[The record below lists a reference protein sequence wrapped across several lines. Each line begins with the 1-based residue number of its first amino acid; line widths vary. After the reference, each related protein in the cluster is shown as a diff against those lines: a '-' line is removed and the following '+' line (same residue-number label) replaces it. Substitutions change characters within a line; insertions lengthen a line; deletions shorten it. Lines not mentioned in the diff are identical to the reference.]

1 MAGPY
6 RALSPGPGPARPAA
20 LRGLSSGPPSVRRMN
35 TTPSKPTSPTTTT
48 PPAGTTD
55 PAAGTADA
63 VTEEATAKDSLVK
76 DPAKDPAARD
86 TTGTSSHAADSGTA
100 PGDLA
105 GQAEDD
111 DDVLEPD
118 PFEEARHG
126 VGAGA
131 AAVVSAALGI
141 VALTGA
147 WTGRVA
153 AERETLIG
161 QIQTSGGG
169 SPAQQISEI
178 YGDAWHTTALVNGV
192 FAVLALLVGVFV
204 LVRPAFGTPSERP
217 RPTWVR
223 AVALAGVALGAI
235 GVLISAGM
243 YFDLFMALPTAGAP
257 AGG

>member
-1 MAGPY
+1 
-6 RALSPGPGPARPAA
+6 
-20 LRGLSSGPPSVRRMN
+20 MN
-35 TTPSKPTSPTTTT
+35 TTPSRTTTPST
-48 PPAGTTD
+48 TNPPAGTTD
-55 PAAGTADA
+55 PADGTADA
-63 VTEEATAKDSLVK
+63 VTEEAAAKDPLVK
-76 DPAKDPAARD
+76 DSAKDPVTDSATEDA
-86 TTGTSSHAADSGTA
+86 TGTPTDAAHSGTA
-100 PGDLA
+100 TPEDLA
-105 GQAEDD
+105 GQSDDEDD
-111 DDVLEPD
+111 DDALEPD
-118 PFEEARHG
+118 PFDEARHG

-169 SPAQQISEI
+169 SAAQQISEI

-204 LVRPAFGTPSERP
+204 LVRPAFGTPSARP
-217 RPTWVR
+217 QPTWIR
-223 AVALAGVALGAI
+223 AVALAGVALGAL

-243 YFDLFMALPTAGAP
+243 YFDLFVSLPAAGAP

>member
-1 MAGPY
+1 
-6 RALSPGPGPARPAA
+6 
-20 LRGLSSGPPSVRRMN
+20 MN
-35 TTPSKPTSPTTTT
+35 TTPSSTTTPSTTT

-55 PAAGTADA
+55 PAEDSADA
-63 VTEEATAKDSLVK
+63 VTEEAAAKDSPAK
-76 DPAKDPAARD
+76 DAAKESLAKDTPAKDPAPKDA
-86 TTGTSSHAADSGTA
+86 TGTPPDAADSGSA
-100 PGDLA
+100 PDDLA
-105 GQAEDD
+105 GQADDADDAED
-111 DDVLEPD
+111 LEPD

-131 AAVVSAALGI
+131 AAVVSAALGV

-169 SPAQQISEI
+169 SAAQQISEI
-178 YGDAWHTTALVNGV
+178 YGDAWHTTALVNGA

-217 RPTWVR
+217 QPTWVR
-223 AVALAGVALGAI
+223 AVALAGVALGVL

-243 YFDLFMALPTAGAP
+243 YLDLFVSLPTAGAP

>member
-1 MAGPY
+1 
-6 RALSPGPGPARPAA
+6 
-20 LRGLSSGPPSVRRMN
+20 MN
-35 TTPSKPTSPTTTT
+35 TTPSKTTTPSTTT

-55 PAAGTADA
+55 PADGTADA
-63 VTEEATAKDSLVK
+63 VTEEATAKDPLVK
-76 DPAKDPAARD
+76 DSAKDPVTGSATEDATSTPTGAA
-86 TTGTSSHAADSGTA
+86 HSGTA
-100 PGDLA
+100 APEDLA
-105 GQAEDD
+105 GQSADEDD
-111 DDVLEPD
+111 DDALEPD
-118 PFEEARHG
+118 PFDEARHG

-131 AAVVSAALGI
+131 AAVVSAALGV

-169 SPAQQISEI
+169 SAAQQISEI

-204 LVRPAFGTPSERP
+204 LVRPAFGAPSERP
-217 RPTWVR
+217 QPTWVR
-223 AVALAGVALGAI
+223 AVALAGVALGVL

-243 YFDLFMALPTAGAP
+243 YFDLFVSLPTAGAP

>member
-1 MAGPY
+1 M
-6 RALSPGPGPARPAA
+6 
-20 LRGLSSGPPSVRRMN
+20 RRMD
-35 TTPSKPTSPTTTT
+35 TTPSRTTTPSTTT

-55 PAAGTADA
+55 PAEGSADA
-63 VTEEATAKDSLVK
+63 ATEEATAPDSL
-76 DPAKDPAARD
+76 AKDPAPDSLAKDPAPGSLAKDPAPED
-86 TTGTSSHAADSGTA
+86 TTGTPSDAADTATA
-100 PGDLA
+100 PDGLA
-105 GQAEDD
+105 GQSDD
-111 DDVLEPD
+111 DDDDGDDDALEPD
-118 PFEEARHG
+118 PFDEARRG

-131 AAVVSAALGI
+131 AAVVSAALGV

-161 QIQTSGGG
+161 QIQTAGGG
-169 SPAQQISEI
+169 SAAQQISEI

-204 LVRPAFGTPSERP
+204 LVRPAFGAPSERP
-217 RPTWVR
+217 QPTWIR
-223 AVALAGVALGAI
+223 AVALAGVALGVL

-243 YFDLFMALPTAGAP
+243 YFDLFVSLPTAGTP

>member
-1 MAGPY
+1 
-6 RALSPGPGPARPAA
+6 
-20 LRGLSSGPPSVRRMN
+20 MN
-35 TTPSKPTSPTTTT
+35 TTPSKTTTPTTTT

-55 PAAGTADA
+55 PAEGTADA
-63 VTEEATAKDSLVK
+63 VTEEATAKDSPAK
-76 DPAKDPAARD
+76 DPAKDSATKDA
-86 TTGTSSHAADSGTA
+86 TGTPSDAADSATA
-100 PGDLA
+100 PDDLT
-105 GQAEDD
+105 GQAEAEAEDD

-204 LVRPAFGTPSERP
+204 LVRPAFGAPSERP
-217 RPTWVR
+217 QPTWVR

-243 YFDLFMALPTAGAP
+243 YFDLFMTLPTAGAP

>member
-1 MAGPY
+1 
-6 RALSPGPGPARPAA
+6 
-20 LRGLSSGPPSVRRMN
+20 MN
-35 TTPSKPTSPTTTT
+35 TTPSKTTTPTTTT

-55 PAAGTADA
+55 PAEGTADA
-63 VTEEATAKDSLVK
+63 VTEEATAKDSPAK
-76 DPAKDPAARD
+76 DPAKDSATKDA
-86 TTGTSSHAADSGTA
+86 TGTPSDAADSGTV
-100 PGDLA
+100 PDDLA
-105 GQAEDD
+105 GQAEAEDD

-161 QIQTSGGG
+161 QIQTSAGG

-204 LVRPAFGTPSERP
+204 LVRPAFGAPSERP
-217 RPTWVR
+217 QPTWVR
-223 AVALAGVALGAI
+223 AVARAGVALGAI

-243 YFDLFMALPTAGAP
+243 YFDLFMTLPTAGAP